1 MGMETDAMPRQAGS
15 GGDGNDPHLP
25 RLASGDMGDRRDWAA
40 WNAEMGG
47 VARDRFQYTRFAGRQ
62 ALAGAEG
69 HWSVRDQNPRSDY
82 MTMGPAR
89 LPETAA
95 RLAMQFMDIDQQGEA
110 A

>member
-1 MGMETDAMPRQAGS
+1 METDTMARRSGG

-62 ALAGAEG
+62 ALAGADG
-69 HWSVRDQNPRSDY
+69 SRWAIRDQNIRSDY
-82 MTMGPAR
+82 MAMGPAR

-95 RLAMQFMDIDQQGEA
+95 RLAMHFMDIDQQDEA